1 MVLGPKSKLKIFNCF
16 ETIYMYLASH
26 TTSHFCMSNKASTT
40 VHCEIIVSHGCS
52 ICFDE
57 QSLARKPTNTTVVLL
72 HIEIIGV
79 ASEHETYMV
88 LSLFL

>member
-1 MVLGPKSKLKIFNCF
+1 MVLGPKLKLKIFNCF

-26 TTSHFCMSNKASTT
+26 TTSHFCMSNKASVTL
-40 VHCEIIVSHGCS
+40 HCEIIVGHGCS

-57 QSLARKPTNTTVVLL
+57 QSLARKPTNTTVFFY
-72 HIEIIGV
+72 IEIMGV